1 MHKNNTKITIYVP
14 NSSKT
19 AFWSSLVAIIKDIRP
34 AHELA
39 FRLFAR
45 DLKSQYRQS
54 FLGFVWVLVP
64 PLLTAGLWVFLNNN
78 KIIKVAETAIPYPLF
93 VMIGTILW
101 QVFAES
107 VNQPLVS
114 VRSNI
119 SMLTKINFPR
129 EALLLSGLYT
139 LIFNMG
145 PKLIVLAGAFVFF
158 KIIPSLSLI
167 YFPLGVLMISLS
179 GFAIGLLLT
188 PTGLMISDVSRGI
201 GILLPFAMY
210 LTPVIYPAPTSGYI
224 ALVMQYNPLSTLITT
239 ARDWFCGRLA
249 GIPDDFS
256 IISLFTFLL
265 LAIGVLCYRIAMP
278 IITERFGG

>member
-1 MHKNNTKITIYVP
+1 MHAKNTKITIYVP

-19 AFWSSLVAIIKDIRP
+19 AFWSSLIAIIKDIGP

-39 FRLFAR
+39 FRLFVR

-54 FLGFVWVLVP
+54 FLGFIWVVVP
-64 PLLTAGLWVFLNNN
+64 PLLTAGLWIFLNNN
-78 KIIKVAETAIPYPLF
+78 KIINVAETKIPYPLF

-107 VNQPLVS
+107 VNQPLHSVS
-114 VRSNI
+114 SNI

-139 LIFNMG
+139 IIFNIG
-145 PKLIVLAGAFVFF
+145 PKLIVLASAFIFF
-158 KIIPSLSLI
+158 KITPSPSLM

-188 PTGLMISDVSRGI
+188 PAGLMISDVSRGI

-210 LTPVIYPAPTSGYI
+210 LTPVIYPVPTTGYM
-224 ALVMQYNPLSTLITT
+224 ALVMQFNPLATLITT
-239 ARDWFCGRLA
+239 TRDWFCGQLA
-249 GIPDDFS
+249 GVPDDFS
-256 IISLFTFLL
+256 ILSLFTLLL
-265 LAIGVLCYRIAMP
+265 LAIGVICYRIAMP